1 MTLMS
6 LGLVRGLIGQLLG
19 TLLGMALA
27 MIVRLLLGDS
37 AWSTEPVL
45 VTGFVFGVVR
55 LLARCRR
62 LDRLAEVDASAR
74 RRRCTMARRSGSRRG
89 HAILAWTTITR

>member
-45 VTGFVFGVVR
+45 VTGFVFGVIR
-55 LLARCRR
+55 LLARCR
-62 LDRLAEVDASAR
+62 LVDRLVEVDCR
-74 RRRCTMARRSGSRRG
+74 QG
-89 HAILAWTTITR
+89 HADAPWPPGRTAVVDALFRG